1 MSRYVATDSI
11 WMGTAT
17 RKHQK
22 ISHHITGMVSMS
34 QRGNEVLYSCG
45 PPEPYYVRISQCK
58 FGGLID
64 CDWKEMACCKRD
76 IQDQAQRCCGPW
88 KNMDWP
94 ALVVLACFACIAFEW
109 LVLSQPTQPAQ
120 PNRIRESASADLAAS
135 QCSWMNVAQLP
146 SLGIF
151 VSRYISNNMERIFQI
166 WAIGQ
171 TKIWSWS
178 KHGDWKR
185 MASSLYPCF
194 DDLLGWIWVN
204 RWPDSVA
211 RCCKWVESRSQ
222 IRWLSFCQV
231 CFAQPMRWEENYYPA
246 LF

>member
-11 WMGTAT
+11 WMGTEA

-94 ALVVLACFACIAFEW
+94 ALVVLACFGCIAFWW
-109 LVLSQPTQPAQ
+109 LVLSTNTTSTANSHKRVCICRSGSFPM
-120 PNRIRESASADLAAS
+120 L
-135 QCSWMNVAQLP
+135 MNECCAVA
-146 SLGIF
+146 I
-151 VSRYISNNMERIFQI
+151 SRYLCI
-166 WAIGQ
+166 
-171 TKIWSWS
+171 
-178 KHGDWKR
+178 
-185 MASSLYPCF
+185 SLYLEQHGTHLP
-194 DDLLGWIWVN
+194 DLGH
-204 RWPDSVA
+204 WPNKDL
-211 RCCKWVESRSQ
+211 KLEQTGGLEKDGFFPLPLFW
-222 IRWLSFCQV
+222 WLFGLN
-231 CFAQPMRWEENYYPA
+231 MGE
-246 LF
+246 